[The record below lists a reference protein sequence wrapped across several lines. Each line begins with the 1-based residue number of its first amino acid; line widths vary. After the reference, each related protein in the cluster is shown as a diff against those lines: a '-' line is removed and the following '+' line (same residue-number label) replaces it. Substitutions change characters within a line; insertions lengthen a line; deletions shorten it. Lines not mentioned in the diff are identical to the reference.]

1 MKNSVYDVM
10 IEKILMYVLFFK
22 VYKYIGFKI

>member
-1 MKNSVYDVM
+1 MKNSEYDVM
-10 IEKILMYVLFFK
+10 IEKILMYVIFK